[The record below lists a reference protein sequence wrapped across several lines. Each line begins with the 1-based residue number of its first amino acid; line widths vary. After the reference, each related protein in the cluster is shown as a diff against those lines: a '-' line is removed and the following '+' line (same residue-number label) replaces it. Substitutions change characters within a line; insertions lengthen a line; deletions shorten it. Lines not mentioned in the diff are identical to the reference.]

1 MRKVVYFMSLKSDF
15 IDYVESNFS
24 TNPLP
29 ENLEDYWNTFK
40 NSSDKKNKPAFTD
53 NGKLILK
60 FLQDYADRETWKA
73 KDIAEELFISSRTV
87 SGSIRKLV
95 SDGYVE
101 KVSQDP
107 VIYRITEKGKE
118 VIFED

>member
-1 MRKVVYFMSLKSDF
+1 MSLKSDF

-40 NSSDKKNKPAFTD
+40 NGSSNKDKPAFTD
-53 NGKLILK
+53 NGKIILK
-60 FLQDYADRETWKA
+60 CLQDHIERETWKA

-95 SDGYVE
+95 TDGYVE

-118 VIFED
+118 VIFEN

>member
-1 MRKVVYFMSLKSDF
+1 MSAKSDF
-15 IDYVESNFS
+15 IEFVRDLSEKVEPSDWPGNS
-24 TNPLP
+24 YQYWESLTVEKEKP
-29 ENLEDYWNTFK
+29 E
-40 NSSDKKNKPAFTD
+40 FTD

-60 FLQDYADRETWKA
+60 YLQETVSDKPQQKA